1 MAIFPVLSFPLV
13 GQLLAHGDIA
23 QPLIDPCLP
32 LELESPHP
40 QNRERSSPCSLSI
53 PFPLADQDPTPAGPC
68 TVPHALERDVQHE
81 LRHVRAL
88 MQLEQ
93 KEDQAQFKL
102 KNASASIKER
112 RRRGLTWYPVTIT
125 QEDIGFGG
133 KVVLELERP
142 AHRQDLHLFQVGKN
156 ACVFSNAPGYSGP
169 DRPVLSGVVTSVRR
183 NKLVL
188 ATSKE
193 ELPDWVI
200 NASNLNGNTPNG
212 STLGIDLTFDEVSYR
227 EMHQALND
235 VIGAHGNR
243 LAELRDVLLGARHAS
258 YREPKADDLFYPSA
272 LNDSQLVAVRHVISA
287 QDVAI
292 IHGPPGTGKTTTLVQ
307 AILETIRRE
316 RRVLVCAPSNT
327 AVDLLT
333 EKLAERG
340 VNVIRMGN
348 PSRVSDLLLKHTLDA
363 GVMAHPSYAKMH
375 AMRQTAE
382 QHRDTASELAKEGVR
397 NFGFEGRQHRQQL
410 REEART
416 LRQAADDLER
426 FMTEDVL
433 ESVQVITC
441 TLVGASH
448 RHMRHL
454 GFETVFI
461 DEAAQAL
468 EPGCWIPIAKGQRL
482 VLAGDHHQLPPTVK
496 SEQAAREGLRETL
509 FEKCIQR
516 QPNTARMLTTQ
527 YRMHEQIMGFSSEK
541 FYGGQLVPH
550 PSVRHAGLEA
560 YDLRFAPDLPVEF
573 IDTAGCAYQEVAIPE
588 SRSTANPE
596 EAHLL
601 LERLAQL
608 LTPYDAAEHDEHQH
622 TPLSIGVIAPYRA
635 QINYLKDAIEDSEVL
650 NDLLLQR
657 RLSVGTVDSFQGQ
670 ERDIIAITLTRSN
683 PQGEI
688 GFLSDIRRMNVG
700 MTRARRKLL
709 LVGDSSTL
717 CRHPFFVELLEYV
730 KGVGG
735 YRTAREMSKST

>member
-1 MAIFPVLSFPLV
+1 
-13 GQLLAHGDIA
+13 
-23 QPLIDPCLP
+23 
-32 LELESPHP
+32 
-40 QNRERSSPCSLSI
+40 
-53 PFPLADQDPTPAGPC
+53 
-68 TVPHALERDVQHE
+68 
-81 LRHVRAL
+81 

-93 KEDQAQFKL
+93 QEDQAQFKL

-142 AHRQDLHLFQVGKN
+142 AHRQDLHLFQVG
-156 ACVFSNAPGYSGP
+156 AAAALFSSAPGYSGP
-169 DRPVLSGVVTSVRR
+169 DRPVVSGVVTRVRR
-183 NKLVL
+183 NKLLL
-188 ATSKE
+188 ATTKE
-193 ELPDWVI
+193 ALPDWVLDG
-200 NASNLNGNTPNG
+200 SNSNG

-227 EMHQALND
+227 EMNQALSA
-235 VIGAHGNR
+235 VMAAQGNR
-243 LAELRDVLLGARHAS
+243 LAELRDVLLGAQPARF
-258 YREPKADDLFYPSA
+258 REPQADDLLYPSA
-272 LNDSQLVAVRHVISA
+272 LNDSQLAAVRHVVTA

-340 VNVIRMGN
+340 VNVIRLGN
-348 PSRVSDLLLKHTLDA
+348 PSRVSELLLKHTLDA
-363 GVMAHPSYAKMH
+363 GVMAHASYAKMH

-382 QHRDTASELAKEGVR
+382 QHRETASELSKEGVR

-448 RHMRHL
+448 RTIRHL
-454 GFETVFI
+454 DFETVFI

-496 SEQAAREGLRETL
+496 SEKAAREGLRETL

-516 QPNTARMLTTQ
+516 QPNTARMLKVQ
-527 YRMHEQIMGFSSEK
+527 YRMHAHIMGFSSEK
-541 FYGGQLVPH
+541 FYGGQLVAH
-550 PSVRHAGLEA
+550 PSVRDADLAA
-560 YDLRFAPDLPVEF
+560 YDPRFNSPRFNDPRFAPDLPVEF
-573 IDTAGCAYQEVAIPE
+573 IDTAGCGYEELAIPE

-608 LTPYDAAEHDEHQH
+608 LDKLSEPGEPTAPDQR
-622 TPLSIGVIAPYRA
+622 PLTIGVIAPYRA
-635 QINYLKDAIEDSEVL
+635 QINYLKDAIEDSAVL

-717 CRHPFFVELLEYV
+717 CRHPFFGELLAYV

-735 YRTAREMSKST
+735 YRTAHEVVIGA

>member
-1 MAIFPVLSFPLV
+1 
-13 GQLLAHGDIA
+13 
-23 QPLIDPCLP
+23 
-32 LELESPHP
+32 
-40 QNRERSSPCSLSI
+40 
-53 PFPLADQDPTPAGPC
+53 
-68 TVPHALERDVQHE
+68 
-81 LRHVRAL
+81 

-142 AHRQDLHLFQVGKN
+142 ATRQDLHLFQVGKN

-183 NKLVL
+183 NKLLL
-188 ATSKE
+188 ATTKE
-193 ELPDWVI
+193 TLPDWVL
-200 NASNLNGNTPNG
+200 NASTPNG

-227 EMHQALND
+227 EMHQAMAD
-235 VIGAHGNR
+235 VMGAHGNR
-243 LAELRDVLLGARHAS
+243 LAELRDVLLGAQPATF
-258 YREPKADDLFYPSA
+258 REHKADDLFYPSA
-272 LNDSQLVAVRHVISA
+272 LNDSQLAAMRHVIAA

-307 AILETIRRE
+307 TILETVRRE

-327 AVDLLT
+327 AVDLLA

-340 VNVIRMGN
+340 VNVIRLGN
-348 PSRVSDLLLKHTLDA
+348 PSRVSDLLLQHTLDA
-363 GVMAHPSYAKMH
+363 GVMAHASYAKMH

-382 QHRDTASELAKEGVR
+382 QHRETASELAKEGVR
-397 NFGFEGRQHRQQL
+397 NFGFEGRQQRQWL
-410 REEART
+410 KEEART

-441 TLVGASH
+441 TLVGASN
-448 RHMRHL
+448 RNIRHL
-454 GFETVFI
+454 SFETVFI

-468 EPGCWIPIAKGQRL
+468 EPGCWIPIAKGQRI

-496 SEQAAREGLRETL
+496 SEKAAQEGLRETL

-516 QPNTARMLTTQ
+516 QPGTARMLTTQ
-527 YRMHEQIMGFSSEK
+527 YRMHEQIMGFSSDQ

-573 IDTAGCAYQEVAIPE
+573 VDTAGCGFWEVAIPE

-596 EAHLL
+596 EANLL

-608 LTPYDAAEHDEHQH
+608 LARCEPSEQDQA
-622 TPLSIGVIAPYRA
+622 PLSIGVIAPYRA
-635 QINYLKDAIEDSEVL
+635 QINYLKDAIEDNEML
-650 NDLLLQR
+650 NGLLLQR

-670 ERDIIAITLTRSN
+670 ERDVIAISLTRSN

-717 CRHPFFVELLEYV
+717 CRHPFFAELLAYV

-735 YRTAREMSKST
+735 YRVALETGTQI

>member
-1 MAIFPVLSFPLV
+1 
-13 GQLLAHGDIA
+13 
-23 QPLIDPCLP
+23 
-32 LELESPHP
+32 
-40 QNRERSSPCSLSI
+40 
-53 PFPLADQDPTPAGPC
+53 
-68 TVPHALERDVQHE
+68 
-81 LRHVRAL
+81 

-93 KEDQAQFKL
+93 QEDQAQFKL

-142 AHRQDLHLFQVGKN
+142 AHRQDLHLFQVG
-156 ACVFSNAPGYSGP
+156 AAAALFSNAPGYSGTHSAS
-169 DRPVLSGVVTSVRR
+169 DRPVVSGVVTRVRR
-183 NKLVL
+183 NKLLL
-188 ATSKE
+188 ATTKE
-193 ELPDWVI
+193 ALPDWV
-200 NASNLNGNTPNG
+200 LDG

-227 EMHQALND
+227 EMHQALSA
-235 VIGAHGNR
+235 VMAAHGNR
-243 LAELRDVLLGARHAS
+243 LAELRDVLLGARQATF
-258 YREPKADDLFYPSA
+258 REPQADDLFYPSA
-272 LNDSQLVAVRHVISA
+272 LNDSQLAAVRHVVTA

-340 VNVIRMGN
+340 VNVIRLGN

-363 GVMAHPSYAKMH
+363 GVMAHASYAKMH

-382 QHRDTASELAKEGVR
+382 QHREAASERVR
-397 NFGFEGRQHRQQL
+397 HFGFEERERRQWL

-448 RHMRHL
+448 RHIRHL
-454 GFETVFI
+454 DFETVFI

-468 EPGCWIPIAKGQRL
+468 EPGCWIPIANGQRL

-496 SEQAAREGLRETL
+496 SEKAAREGLRETL

-516 QPNTARMLTTQ
+516 QPHTARMLKVQ
-527 YRMHEQIMGFSSEK
+527 YRMHAHIMGFSSQK
-541 FYGGQLVPH
+541 FYGGQLVAH
-550 PSVRHAGLEA
+550 PSVRHADLAA
-560 YDLRFAPDLPVEF
+560 YDPRFNSPRFNDPRFAPDLPVEF
-573 IDTAGCAYQEVAIPE
+573 IDTAGCGFSELAIPE

-601 LERLAQL
+601 LERLAKLLAQL
-608 LTPYDAAEHDEHQH
+608 SEPGEPTDPDQRPLT
-622 TPLSIGVIAPYRA
+622 IGVIAPYRA
-635 QINYLKDAIEDSEVL
+635 QINYLKDAIEDSDVL

-717 CRHPFFVELLEYV
+717 CKHPFFGELLAYV

-735 YRTAREMSKST
+735 YRTAHETVKQI

>member
-1 MAIFPVLSFPLV
+1 
-13 GQLLAHGDIA
+13 
-23 QPLIDPCLP
+23 
-32 LELESPHP
+32 
-40 QNRERSSPCSLSI
+40 
-53 PFPLADQDPTPAGPC
+53 
-68 TVPHALERDVQHE
+68 
-81 LRHVRAL
+81 
-88 MQLEQ
+88 
-93 KEDQAQFKL
+93 
-102 KNASASIKER
+102 
-112 RRRGLTWYPVTIT
+112 
-125 QEDIGFGG
+125 
-133 KVVLELERP
+133 
-142 AHRQDLHLFQVGKN
+142 LFQVGKN

-188 ATSKE
+188 ATTKE
-193 ELPDWVI
+193 ELPDWVQ
-200 NASNLNGNTPNG
+200 NANTLNGSTPNG

-243 LAELRDVLLGARHAS
+243 LVELRDVLLGARQAS

-272 LNDSQLVAVRHVISA
+272 LNDSQLVAVRHVIAA

-348 PSRVSDLLLKHTLDA
+348 PSRVSDLLLQHTLDA

-382 QHRDTASELAKEGVR
+382 QHRDTANELAKEGVR
-397 NFGFEGRQHRQQL
+397 HFGFEGRQHRQQL

-454 GFETVFI
+454 SFETVFI

-468 EPGCWIPIAKGQRL
+468 EPGCWIPIAKGQRI

-527 YRMHEQIMGFSSEK
+527 YRMHEQIMGFSSQK

-550 PSVRHAGLEA
+550 ASVRHASLEA

-608 LTPYDAAEHDEHQH
+608 LAPYDAAEHDEQQH

-650 NDLLLQR
+650 NGLLLQR

-717 CRHPFFVELLEYV
+717 GRHPFFGELLAYV

-735 YRTAREMSKST
+735 YRKAVEMVKQI

>member
-1 MAIFPVLSFPLV
+1 
-13 GQLLAHGDIA
+13 
-23 QPLIDPCLP
+23 
-32 LELESPHP
+32 
-40 QNRERSSPCSLSI
+40 
-53 PFPLADQDPTPAGPC
+53 
-68 TVPHALERDVQHE
+68 
-81 LRHVRAL
+81 
-88 MQLEQ
+88 
-93 KEDQAQFKL
+93 
-102 KNASASIKER
+102 
-112 RRRGLTWYPVTIT
+112 
-125 QEDIGFGG
+125 
-133 KVVLELERP
+133 
-142 AHRQDLHLFQVGKN
+142 
-156 ACVFSNAPGYSGP
+156 
-169 DRPVLSGVVTSVRR
+169 VTSVRR
-183 NKLVL
+183 NKLLL
-188 ATSKE
+188 ATTKE
-193 ELPDWVI
+193 ALPDWVQD
-200 NASNLNGNTPNG
+200 G

-227 EMHQALND
+227 EMNQALSA
-235 VIGAHGNR
+235 VMLAHGNR
-243 LAELRDVLLGARHAS
+243 LAELRDVLLGARQAS
-258 YREPKADDLFYPSA
+258 FREHKADDLFYPSA

-340 VNVIRMGN
+340 VNVIRLGN
-348 PSRVSDLLLKHTLDA
+348 PSRVSSLLLQHTLDA
-363 GVMAHPSYAKMH
+363 GVMAHASYAKMH

-382 QHRDTASELAKEGVR
+382 QHRDTANEHVR
-397 NFGFEGRQHRQQL
+397 HFGFEERQHRQWL
-410 REEART
+410 RDEART

-441 TLVGASH
+441 TLVGASN
-448 RHMRHL
+448 RHIRHL
-454 GFETVFI
+454 SFETVFI

-468 EPGCWIPIAKGQRL
+468 EPGCWIPIAKGQRI

-496 SEQAAREGLRETL
+496 SEKAAREGLRETL

-516 QPNTARMLTTQ
+516 QPQTARMLTVQ
-527 YRMHEQIMGFSSEK
+527 YRMHAQIMGFSSEK

-550 PSVRHAGLEA
+550 ESVRHAGLEA

-573 IDTAGCAYQEVAIPE
+573 IDTAGCGFLEVAIPE
-588 SRSTANPE
+588 SRSTANPD

-608 LTPYDAAEHDEHQH
+608 LAPYDPAEHDEHRH
-622 TPLSIGVIAPYRA
+622 TPLTIGVIAPYRA
-635 QINYLKDAIEDSEVL
+635 QINYLKDAIEDSAVL

-717 CRHPFFVELLEYV
+717 CSNPFFVELLAYV
-730 KGVGG
+730 KRIGG
-735 YRTAREMSKST
+735 YFRRAGGCDSFSNHRHIAPEAQHVYPDLALAKKTK

>member
-1 MAIFPVLSFPLV
+1 
-13 GQLLAHGDIA
+13 
-23 QPLIDPCLP
+23 
-32 LELESPHP
+32 
-40 QNRERSSPCSLSI
+40 
-53 PFPLADQDPTPAGPC
+53 
-68 TVPHALERDVQHE
+68 
-81 LRHVRAL
+81 

-142 AHRQDLHLFQVGKN
+142 ASRQDLHLFQVGKN

-183 NKLVL
+183 NKLLL
-188 ATSKE
+188 ATTKE
-193 ELPDWVI
+193 ALPDWVL
-200 NASNLNGNTPNG
+200 NA

-227 EMHQALND
+227 EMNQAMAD
-235 VIGAHGNR
+235 VMGAHGNR
-243 LAELRDVLLGARHAS
+243 LAELRDVLLGAKQAS
-258 YREPKADDLFYPSA
+258 FREHKADDLFYPSA
-272 LNDSQLVAVRHVISA
+272 LNDSQLVALRHVVSA

-307 AILETIRRE
+307 TILETVRRE

-340 VNVIRMGN
+340 VNVIRLGN
-348 PSRVSDLLLKHTLDA
+348 PSRVSDLLLQHTLDA
-363 GVMAHPSYAKMH
+363 GVMAHASYSKMH

-382 QHRDTASELAKEGVR
+382 QHRETASELAKEGVR
-397 NFGFEGRQHRQQL
+397 NFGFEGRQQRQWL
-410 REEART
+410 KEEART

-441 TLVGASH
+441 TLVGASN
-448 RHMRHL
+448 RHIRQL
-454 GFETVFI
+454 SFETVFI

-468 EPGCWIPIAKGQRL
+468 EPGCWIPIAKGQRI

-496 SEQAAREGLRETL
+496 SEKAAQEGLRETL

-516 QPNTARMLTTQ
+516 QPDTARMLTVQ
-527 YRMHEQIMGFSSEK
+527 YRMHAHIMGFSSEK

-560 YDLRFAPDLPVEF
+560 YDLRFAPDWPVEF
-573 IDTAGCAYQEVAIPE
+573 IDTAGCGFLEVAIPE

-596 EAHLL
+596 EANLL

-608 LTPYDAAEHDEHQH
+608 LEPYGPIEQAEHQH
-622 TPLSIGVIAPYRA
+622 APLTIGVIAPYRA
-635 QINYLKDAIEDSEVL
+635 QINYLKDAIEDNEVL
-650 NDLLLQR
+650 NGLLLHR

-670 ERDIIAITLTRSN
+670 ERDIIAISLTRSN

-717 CRHPFFVELLEYV
+717 CSHPFFVELLADV

-735 YRTAREMSKST
+735 YRKAH

>member
-1 MAIFPVLSFPLV
+1 
-13 GQLLAHGDIA
+13 
-23 QPLIDPCLP
+23 
-32 LELESPHP
+32 
-40 QNRERSSPCSLSI
+40 
-53 PFPLADQDPTPAGPC
+53 LADQDPTTTAHLS
-68 TVPHALERDVQHE
+68 VEHE

-125 QEDIGFGG
+125 QEEVGFGG

-188 ATSKE
+188 ATNKE
-193 ELPDWVI
+193 ELPDWVK
-200 NASNLNGNTPNG
+200 NASTLNG

-243 LAELRDVLLGARHAS
+243 LAELRDVLLGARQAS

-272 LNDSQLVAVRHVISA
+272 FNDSQLVAVRHVISA

-397 NFGFEGRQHRQQL
+397 HFGFEGRQHRQQL

-454 GFETVFI
+454 SFETVFI

-516 QPNTARMLTTQ
+516 QPNTARMLKVQ

-550 PSVRHAGLEA
+550 ASVRHAGLEA

-573 IDTAGCAYQEVAIPE
+573 IDTAGCGYQEVAIPE

-650 NDLLLQR
+650 NGLLLQR

-717 CRHPFFVELLEYV
+717 CRDPFFVELLAYV

-735 YRTAREMSKST
+735 YRTAHEVA

>member
-1 MAIFPVLSFPLV
+1 
-13 GQLLAHGDIA
+13 
-23 QPLIDPCLP
+23 
-32 LELESPHP
+32 
-40 QNRERSSPCSLSI
+40 
-53 PFPLADQDPTPAGPC
+53 
-68 TVPHALERDVQHE
+68 
-81 LRHVRAL
+81 

-156 ACVFSNAPGYSGP
+156 ACVFSSAPGYSGP

-183 NKLVL
+183 NKLL
-188 ATSKE
+188 FATTKE
-193 ELPDWVI
+193 SLPDWV
-200 NASNLNGNTPNG
+200 LDG
-212 STLGIDLTFDEVSYR
+212 SALGIDLTFDEVSYR
-227 EMHQALND
+227 EMHQALGD
-235 VIGAHGNR
+235 VMGAHGNR
-243 LAELRDVLLGARHAS
+243 LAELRDVLLGARQAS
-258 YREPKADDLFYPSA
+258 FREQKADDLFYPSA
-272 LNDSQLVAVRHVISA
+272 LNDSQLAAVRHVIAA

-363 GVMAHPSYAKMH
+363 GVMAHASYAKMH

-382 QHRDTASELAKEGVR
+382 QHRETASERVR
-397 NFGFEGRQHRQQL
+397 NFGFEERQQRQWL

-448 RHMRHL
+448 RTIRHL
-454 GFETVFI
+454 SFETVFI

-468 EPGCWIPIAKGQRL
+468 EPGCWIPIAKGQRI

-496 SEQAAREGLRETL
+496 SEKAAREGLRETL

-516 QPNTARMLTTQ
+516 QPQTARMLTVQ
-527 YRMHEQIMGFSSEK
+527 YRMHAHIMGFSSEK

-550 PSVRHAGLEA
+550 PSVRHADLAA
-560 YDLRFAPDLPVEF
+560 YDPRFSYPRFNDPRFAPDLPVEF
-573 IDTAGCAYQEVAIPE
+573 IDTAGCGYQELAIPE

-608 LTPYDAAEHDEHQH
+608 LALGEPTAPDQR
-622 TPLSIGVIAPYRA
+622 PLTIGVIAPYRA

-717 CRHPFFVELLEYV
+717 CRHPFFGELLEYV

-735 YRTAREMSKST
+735 YRAVPIVVE

>member
-1 MAIFPVLSFPLV
+1 
-13 GQLLAHGDIA
+13 
-23 QPLIDPCLP
+23 
-32 LELESPHP
+32 
-40 QNRERSSPCSLSI
+40 
-53 PFPLADQDPTPAGPC
+53 
-68 TVPHALERDVQHE
+68 
-81 LRHVRAL
+81 

-156 ACVFSNAPGYSGP
+156 ACLFSNAPGYSGP
-169 DRPVLSGVVTSVRR
+169 DRPVVSGVVTSVRR
-183 NKLVL
+183 NKLL
-188 ATSKE
+188 LSTTKE
-193 ELPDWVI
+193 TLPDWV
-200 NASNLNGNTPNG
+200 LNGSTLNG

-227 EMHQALND
+227 EMHQAMAD
-235 VIGAHGNR
+235 VMGAHGNR
-243 LAELRDVLLGARHAS
+243 LAELRDVLLGAKQAS
-258 YREPKADDLFYPSA
+258 FSEHKADDLFYPSA
-272 LNDSQLVAVRHVISA
+272 LNDSQLEAVRHVISA

-340 VNVIRMGN
+340 VNVIRLGN
-348 PSRVSDLLLKHTLDA
+348 PSRVSDLLLQHTLDA

-382 QHRDTASELAKEGVR
+382 QHRETASELAKEGVR
-397 NFGFEGRQHRQQL
+397 NFGFEGRQQRQWL
-410 REEART
+410 KEEART

-441 TLVGASH
+441 TLVGASN
-448 RHMRHL
+448 RNIRHL
-454 GFETVFI
+454 SFDTVFI

-468 EPGCWIPIAKGQRL
+468 EPGCWIPIAKGERI

-527 YRMHEQIMGFSSEK
+527 YRMHTQIMGFSSEK

-573 IDTAGCAYQEVAIPE
+573 IDTAGCGYQEVAIPE

-596 EAHLL
+596 EAHVL

-608 LTPYDAAEHDEHQH
+608 LTPYATSEHDEHQNSPLI
-622 TPLSIGVIAPYRA
+622 PLSIGVIAPYRA
-635 QINYLKDAIEDSEVL
+635 QINYLKDAIEDNEML
-650 NDLLLQR
+650 NSLLLQR

-717 CRHPFFVELLEYV
+717 CRHPFFVELLAYV

-735 YRTAREMSKST
+735 YRTAHQVDKQG

>member
-1 MAIFPVLSFPLV
+1 
-13 GQLLAHGDIA
+13 
-23 QPLIDPCLP
+23 
-32 LELESPHP
+32 
-40 QNRERSSPCSLSI
+40 
-53 PFPLADQDPTPAGPC
+53 
-68 TVPHALERDVQHE
+68 
-81 LRHVRAL
+81 

-93 KEDQAQFKL
+93 QEDQAQFKL

-112 RRRGLTWYPVTIT
+112 RRRGLTWYPVTVT

-142 AHRQDLHLFQVGKN
+142 AHRQDLHLFQVG
-156 ACVFSNAPGYSGP
+156 AAAALFSSAPGYSGP
-169 DRPVLSGVVTSVRR
+169 DRPLVSGVVTRVRR
-183 NKLVL
+183 NKLLL
-188 ATSKE
+188 ATTKE
-193 ELPDWVI
+193 ALPDWV
-200 NASNLNGNTPNG
+200 LNGSSLNG
-212 STLGIDLTFDEVSYR
+212 STLGVDLTFDEVSYR
-227 EMHQALND
+227 EMNQALSA
-235 VIGAHGNR
+235 VMAAHGNR
-243 LAELRDVLLGARHAS
+243 LAELRDVLLGARQATF
-258 YREPKADDLFYPSA
+258 REPQADDLFYPSA
-272 LNDSQLVAVRHVISA
+272 LNDSQLAAVRHVVTA
-287 QDVAI
+287 EDVAI

-340 VNVIRMGN
+340 VNVIRLGN
-348 PSRVSDLLLKHTLDA
+348 PSRVSELLLKHTLDA
-363 GVMAHPSYAKMH
+363 GVMAHASYAKMH

-382 QHRDTASELAKEGVR
+382 QHRQTASERVR
-397 NFGFEGRQHRQQL
+397 NFGFEERQRRQWMH
-410 REEART
+410 EEART

-448 RHMRHL
+448 RHIRHL

-496 SEQAAREGLRETL
+496 SEKAAREGLRETL

-516 QPNTARMLTTQ
+516 QPGTARMLKVQ
-527 YRMHEQIMGFSSEK
+527 YRMHAHIMGFSSQK
-541 FYGGQLVPH
+541 FYGGQLVAH
-550 PSVRHAGLEA
+550 VSVRDADLAA
-560 YDLRFAPDLPVEF
+560 YDPRFNSPRFNDPRFPPDLPVEF
-573 IDTAGCAYQEVAIPE
+573 IDTAGCGFSELAIPE

-596 EAHLL
+596 EDHLL

-608 LTPYDAAEHDEHQH
+608 LALGEPTAPDQR
-622 TPLSIGVIAPYRA
+622 PLTIGVIAPYRA
-635 QINYLKDAIEDSEVL
+635 QINYLKVAIEDSAVL

-717 CRHPFFVELLEYV
+717 CRHPFFGELLAYV

-735 YRTAREMSKST
+735 YRTARDAKINRGTTPL

>member
-1 MAIFPVLSFPLV
+1 
-13 GQLLAHGDIA
+13 
-23 QPLIDPCLP
+23 
-32 LELESPHP
+32 
-40 QNRERSSPCSLSI
+40 
-53 PFPLADQDPTPAGPC
+53 
-68 TVPHALERDVQHE
+68 
-81 LRHVRAL
+81 

-102 KNASASIKER
+102 NNASATIKER

-156 ACVFSNAPGYSGP
+156 ASLFSDAPGNSGP

-183 NKLVL
+183 NKLLL
-188 ATSKE
+188 ATTKE
-193 ELPDWVI
+193 ALPDW
-200 NASNLNGNTPNG
+200 ALDG

-227 EMHQALND
+227 EMNQALSA
-235 VIGAHGNR
+235 VMLAHGNR
-243 LAELRDVLLGARHAS
+243 LAVLRDVLLGARPAS
-258 YREPKADDLFYPSA
+258 FREHKADDLFYPSA
-272 LNDSQLVAVRHVISA
+272 LNDSQLAAVRHVVAA

-307 AILETIRRE
+307 TILETIRRE
-316 RRVLVCAPSNT
+316 RRVLVSASSNT

-340 VNVIRMGN
+340 VNVIRIGN
-348 PSRVSDLLLKHTLDA
+348 PSRVSDLLLQHTLDA
-363 GVMAHPSYAKMH
+363 GVMAHASYSKMH

-382 QHRDTASELAKEGVR
+382 QHRQTANEHVR
-397 NFGFEGRQHRQQL
+397 HFGFEERQHRQWL
-410 REEART
+410 REEARA

-426 FMTEDVL
+426 FITEDVL

-441 TLVGASH
+441 TLVGASN
-448 RHMRHL
+448 RHIRHL
-454 GFETVFI
+454 IFETVFI

-468 EPGCWIPIAKGQRL
+468 EPGCWIPIAKGQRI

-496 SEQAAREGLRETL
+496 SEKAAREGLRETL

-516 QPNTARMLTTQ
+516 QPQTARMLTVQ
-527 YRMHEQIMGFSSEK
+527 YRMHEHIMGFCSEK
-541 FYGGQLVPH
+541 FYGSQLVPH
-550 PSVRHAGLEA
+550 LSVRHAGLEA
-560 YDLRFAPDLPVEF
+560 YDPRFAPDLPMEF
-573 IDTAGCAYQEVAIPE
+573 IDTAGCGFLEVAIPE
-588 SRSTANPE
+588 SRSTANPK

-601 LERLAQL
+601 LQRLAQL
-608 LTPYDAAEHDEHQH
+608 LAPYDSTEPQQA
-622 TPLSIGVIAPYRA
+622 PLTIGVIAPYRA
-635 QINYLKDAIEDSEVL
+635 QINYLKDAIEDSAAL

-670 ERDIIAITLTRSN
+670 ERDIIAISLTRSN
-683 PQGEI
+683 TQGEI

-717 CRHPFFVELLEYV
+717 CCHPFFVDLLVYV
-730 KGVGG
+730 KRIGG
-735 YRTAREMSKST
+735 YFKIAG

>member
-1 MAIFPVLSFPLV
+1 
-13 GQLLAHGDIA
+13 
-23 QPLIDPCLP
+23 
-32 LELESPHP
+32 
-40 QNRERSSPCSLSI
+40 
-53 PFPLADQDPTPAGPC
+53 
-68 TVPHALERDVQHE
+68 
-81 LRHVRAL
+81 

-93 KEDQAQFKL
+93 QEDQAQFKL

-125 QEDIGFGG
+125 QEEIGFGG
-133 KVVLELERP
+133 KVLLELERP
-142 AHRQDLHLFQVGKN
+142 AHRQDLHLFQVG
-156 ACVFSNAPGYSGP
+156 AAAALFSSAPGYSGP
-169 DRPVLSGVVTSVRR
+169 DRPVVSGVVTRVRR
-183 NKLVL
+183 NKLLL
-188 ATSKE
+188 ATTKE
-193 ELPDWVI
+193 ALPDWV
-200 NASNLNGNTPNG
+200 LDG
-212 STLGIDLTFDEVSYR
+212 STLGVDLTFDEVSYR
-227 EMHQALND
+227 EMNQALSA
-235 VIGAHGNR
+235 VMAAHGNR
-243 LAELRDVLLGARHAS
+243 LAELRDVLQGVQPARF
-258 YREPKADDLFYPSA
+258 REPQADDLYYPSA
-272 LNDSQLVAVRHVISA
+272 LNDSQLAAVRHVVTA

-340 VNVIRMGN
+340 VNVIRLGN
-348 PSRVSDLLLKHTLDA
+348 PSRVSELLLKHTLDA
-363 GVMAHPSYAKMH
+363 GVMAHASYAKMH

-382 QHRDTASELAKEGVR
+382 QHREAASERVR
-397 NFGFEGRQHRQQL
+397 NFGFEERQRRQWL
-410 REEART
+410 REEVRT

-448 RHMRHL
+448 RAIRHL
-454 GFETVFI
+454 DFETVFI

-496 SEQAAREGLRETL
+496 SEKAAREGLRETL

-516 QPNTARMLTTQ
+516 QPGTARMLKVQ
-527 YRMHEQIMGFSSEK
+527 YRMHAHIMGFSSQK
-541 FYGGQLVPH
+541 FYGGQLVAH
-550 PSVRHAGLEA
+550 PSVRDADLAA
-560 YDLRFAPDLPVEF
+560 YDPRFNAPRFAPDLPVEF
-573 IDTAGCAYQEVAIPE
+573 IDTAGCAYQELAIPE

-608 LTPYDAAEHDEHQH
+608 LAQLSEPDEPTAPDQR
-622 TPLSIGVIAPYRA
+622 PLTIGVIAPYRA
-635 QINYLKDAIEDSEVL
+635 QINYLKDAIEDSAML

-683 PQGEI
+683 SQGEI

-717 CRHPFFVELLEYV
+717 CRHPFFGELLAYV

-735 YRTAREMSKST
+735 YRTAGAMAKQN

>member
-1 MAIFPVLSFPLV
+1 
-13 GQLLAHGDIA
+13 
-23 QPLIDPCLP
+23 
-32 LELESPHP
+32 
-40 QNRERSSPCSLSI
+40 
-53 PFPLADQDPTPAGPC
+53 LADLDVTRTDLRAVQD
-68 TVPHALERDVQHE
+68 E
-81 LRHVRAL
+81 LRHVHAL

-93 KEDQAQFKL
+93 QEDQAQFKL

-142 AHRQDLHLFQVGKN
+142 AHRQDLHLFQVG
-156 ACVFSNAPGYSGP
+156 AAAALFSSAPGYSGTHSASE
-169 DRPVLSGVVTSVRR
+169 RPVVSGVVTRVRR
-183 NKLVL
+183 NKLLL
-188 ATSKE
+188 ATTKE
-193 ELPDWVI
+193 TLPDWVLDG
-200 NASNLNGNTPNG
+200 STLNGSTQIG
-212 STLGIDLTFDEVSYR
+212 STLGVDLTFDEVSYR
-227 EMHQALND
+227 EMNQALSA
-235 VIGAHGNR
+235 VMAAHGNR
-243 LAELRDVLLGARHAS
+243 LAELRDVLLGAQAARF
-258 YREPKADDLFYPSA
+258 RESQADDLFYPSA
-272 LNDSQLVAVRHVISA
+272 LNDSQLAAVRHVVTA

-340 VNVIRMGN
+340 VNVIRLGN

-363 GVMAHPSYAKMH
+363 GVMAHASYAKMH

-382 QHRDTASELAKEGVR
+382 QHRETASERVR
-397 NFGFEGRQHRQQL
+397 NFGFEERQRRQWL

-448 RHMRHL
+448 RHIRHL
-454 GFETVFI
+454 SFETVFI

-496 SEQAAREGLRETL
+496 SEKAAREGLRETL

-516 QPNTARMLTTQ
+516 QPDTARMLTTQ
-527 YRMHEQIMGFSSEK
+527 YRMHAHIMGFSSEK

-550 PSVRHAGLEA
+550 PSVRHADLAA
-560 YDLRFAPDLPVEF
+560 YDPCFNDPRFAPDQPVEF
-573 IDTAGCAYQEVAIPE
+573 IDTAGCGYQELAIPE

-608 LTPYDAAEHDEHQH
+608 LALGEPTAPDQR
-622 TPLSIGVIAPYRA
+622 PLTIGVIAPYRA
-635 QINYLKDAIEDSEVL
+635 QINYLKDAIEDNAML

-717 CRHPFFVELLEYV
+717 GRHPFFRELLAYV

-735 YRTAREMSKST
+735 YRTAHEMGKQH